1 MSAVLRVILFVPDPL
16 GKLGAD
22 FAETAK
28 VGVELESDDA
38 LILPVVV
45 TEDIPPVRQRQRVN
59 GPAVIEVEPHANEQL
74 GDGIDDVL
82 DRESLC
88 AAPQGTVA
96 ALDQRRAVAPSH
108 EPLTL
113 PAESPPAA

>member
-28 VGVELESDDA
+28 VGVELESDHA

-59 GPAVIEVEPHANEQL
+59 SPAVVEVEPHADEQL
-74 GDGIDDVL
+74 GDRIDDVL
-82 DRESLC
+82 DPESLC
-88 AAPQGTVA
+88 AASERTVA
-96 ALDQRRAVAPSH
+96 ALDQRRAIALSH
-108 EPLTL
+108 EPLTP
-113 PAESPPAA
+113 PAESPPAV

>member
-16 GKLGAD
+16 GELGAH

-59 GPAVIEVEPHANEQL
+59 GPAVVEVEAHAAEQL
-74 GDGIDDVL
+74 GDRIDDVL
-82 DRESLC
+82 DRAGLG
-88 AAPQGTVA
+88 AAPEGTVP
-96 ALDQRRAVAPSH
+96 ALDQPRAVA
-108 EPLTL
+108 
-113 PAESPPAA
+113 